1 MCVTALKYLGW
12 FDNAACKGM
21 DGSIFFPDTPTGIST
36 KGIFVDAQAV
46 CKGCAVKKQ
55 CLAFAMEAEEFEQR
69 RYGVWGGKTPAE
81 RSALRWGN

>member
-1 MCVTALKYLGW
+1 MTALKYLAW
-12 FDNAACKGM
+12 FDDAVCKGM
-21 DGSIFFPDTPTGIST
+21 DGNIFFPDTPTGIST

-46 CKGCAVKKQ
+46 CKGCSVKKQ

-81 RSALRWGN
+81 RSVLRSGY